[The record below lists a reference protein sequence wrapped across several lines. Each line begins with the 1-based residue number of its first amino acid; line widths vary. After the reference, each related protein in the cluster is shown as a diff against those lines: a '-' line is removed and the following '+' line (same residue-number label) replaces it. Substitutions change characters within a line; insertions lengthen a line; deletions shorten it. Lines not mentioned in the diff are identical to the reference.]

1 MAGAFRSRGRGV
13 RNQGL
18 AHAARRLHV
27 HLRSLPALNMAIFE
41 LSSTSIRQIDR
52 TTFAEEK
59 VTERYDLQRLLR
71 QSIEHIS
78 PDTMILD
85 EEYGSFEGSLRRID
99 LLGLTRDAE
108 LVVIELKRTEG
119 GGHLELQAI
128 RYAAMIS
135 AMTFDDAV
143 EAHRHYLAKN
153 GQEDEDPRQN
163 IVAFLGQGPDPLLSE
178 TVRIVLAAADFSP
191 EVTTTVLWLNSSGLN
206 SPWPL
211 VSYGLNRCHAAPYR
225 LNAIPY
231 KSRT

>member
-1 MAGAFRSRGRGV
+1 
-13 RNQGL
+13 
-18 AHAARRLHV
+18 
-27 HLRSLPALNMAIFE
+27 MAIFE
-41 LSSTSIRQIDR
+41 LGAESIREVAR
-52 TTFAEEK
+52 TTFAQEK

-71 QSIEHIS
+71 RSIEHIS
-78 PDTMILD
+78 PDTMVLA
-85 EEYGSFEGSLRRID
+85 EEYGLFEGSLRRID

-108 LVVIELKRTEG
+108 LVVIELKRTED

-135 AMTFDDAV
+135 AMSFEDAV
-143 EAHRHYLAKN
+143 DAHRQYLADI
-153 GQEDEDPRQN
+153 GQHDIDPHAN
-163 IVAFLGQGPDPLLSE
+163 IMAFLGQGAEPLLSE

-191 EVTTTVLWLNSSGLN
+191 EVTTTVLWLNTSGLN